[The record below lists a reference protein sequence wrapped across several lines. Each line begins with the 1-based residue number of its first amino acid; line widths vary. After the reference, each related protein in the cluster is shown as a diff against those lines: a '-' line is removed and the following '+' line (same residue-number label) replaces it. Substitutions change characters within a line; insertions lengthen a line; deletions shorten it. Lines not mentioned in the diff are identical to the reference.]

1 MPLLIKRM
9 KKISKNGYSLE
20 ELLKNVTDENIHS
33 EILTEDHTGAEIW

>member
-20 ELLKNVTDENIHS
+20 ELLKNEVI
-33 EILTEDHTGAEIW
+33 GAADPSLGMM